1 MKAKVKRCAAF
12 LGMIGLTAAL
22 ICFTVM
28 LSGNSCPTFYKSTQA
43 VEKNCHSSEKTDDQ
57 TSSTCSSCNL
67 LFSAE
72 HSKTPELYRSY
83 FSVLTIFQN
92 YFHFASLIFHFPKT
106 WKDPNSNAQKFV
118 VQSISSIRLLI

>member
-12 LGMIGLTAAL
+12 LGMVGLTAAL

-28 LSGNSCPTFYKSTQA
+28 LSGNSCPTFYKSTQT
-43 VEKNCHSSEKTDDQ
+43 NCHSSEKTDDQ

-72 HSKTPELYRSY
+72 HSKTPELY
-83 FSVLTIFQN
+83 
-92 YFHFASLIFHFPKT
+92 
-106 WKDPNSNAQKFV
+106 
-118 VQSISSIRLLI
+118 